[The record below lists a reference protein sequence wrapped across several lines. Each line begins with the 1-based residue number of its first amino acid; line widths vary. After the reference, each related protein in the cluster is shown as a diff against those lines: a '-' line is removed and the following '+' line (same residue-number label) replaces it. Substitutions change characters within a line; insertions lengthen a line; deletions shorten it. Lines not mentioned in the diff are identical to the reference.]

1 MIVITGATGQLGH
14 LVIAALLKKVPANK
28 LVAAVRDT
36 EKARDIAGM
45 GVTVRYADYNQ
56 PASWDAALKGAEKV
70 LLISSSEVGQRT
82 QQHQT
87 VIDAAKRVGVSL
99 LAYTSILHADTS
111 TLSLAQEHKETEAA
125 IFASGLPYVILRN
138 GWYLENYI
146 PGIAT
151 AQSLGAVYGAADEGR
166 ISAAS
171 REDYANAAAEVL
183 SSAQHG
189 DKIYE
194 LAGEAAFTMAEYAA
208 VISTLSGKAIPYV
221 NLPQESYQNAL
232 VGAGLPEPFAAIL
245 ADADAGIAK
254 GQLFDEDR
262 QLSQLIGKPTTSL
275 ESVVKSALK
284 H

>member
-1 MIVITGATGQLGH
+1 MIVITGATGQLGR
-14 LVIAALLKKVPANK
+14 LVIAALLNKVPANK
-28 LVAAVRDT
+28 IVAAVRDI
-36 EKARDIAGM
+36 EKAKDIAAL
-45 GVTVRYADYNQ
+45 GVVVRYADYNQ
-56 PASWDAALKGAEKV
+56 PNSWDSALQGAEKV
-70 LLISSSEVGQRT
+70 LLISSSEIGQRK

-87 VIDAAKRVGVSL
+87 VIDAAKRAGVSL

-146 PGIAT
+146 PGIAA
-151 AQSLGAVYGAADEGR
+151 AQSLGAVYGAAEEGR

-183 SSAQHG
+183 SSAQYS

-194 LAGEAAFTMAEYAA
+194 LAGDASFTMAEYAA

-221 NLPQESYQNAL
+221 NLSQESYQNAL

-254 GQLFDEDR
+254 GQLFDEGR

-275 ESVVKSALK
+275 ESVIKRALNY
-284 H
+284 

>member
-1 MIVITGATGQLGH
+1 MIVITGATGQLGR
-14 LVIAALLKKVPANK
+14 LVIAALINKVPANK
-28 LVAAVRDT
+28 IVAAVRDI
-36 EKARDIAGM
+36 EKAKDIAAL
-45 GVTVRYADYNQ
+45 GVVVRYADYNQ
-56 PASWDAALKGAEKV
+56 PNSWDAALQGAKKV
-70 LLISSSEVGQRT
+70 LLISSSEIGQRK

-87 VIDAAKRVGVSL
+87 VIDAAKRAGVSL

-146 PGIAT
+146 PGIAA
-151 AQSLGAVYGAADEGR
+151 AQSLGAVYGAAEEGR

-194 LAGEAAFTMAEYAA
+194 LAGDAAFTMAEYAT

-254 GQLFDEDR
+254 GQLFDEGR

-275 ESVVKSALK
+275 ESVIKRALNY
-284 H
+284 

>member
-1 MIVITGATGQLGH
+1 MIVITGATGQLGR
-14 LVIAALLKKVPANK
+14 LVIAALLNKVPANK
-28 LVAAVRDT
+28 IVAAVRDI
-36 EKARDIAGM
+36 EKAKDIAAL
-45 GVTVRYADYNQ
+45 GVVVRYADYNQ
-56 PASWDAALKGAEKV
+56 PNSWDAAFQGAEKV
-70 LLISSSEVGQRT
+70 LLISSSEIGQRK

-87 VIDAAKRVGVSL
+87 VIDAAKRAGVSL

-146 PGIAT
+146 PGIAA
-151 AQSLGAVYGAADEGR
+151 AQSLGAVYGAAEEGR

-183 SSAQHG
+183 SSAQHS

-194 LAGEAAFTMAEYAA
+194 LAGDAAFTMAEYAA

-221 NLPQESYQNAL
+221 NLPQESFQNAL

-275 ESVVKSALK
+275 ETVIKRALNY
-284 H
+284 

>member
-1 MIVITGATGQLGH
+1 MIVITGATGQLGR
-14 LVIAALLKKVPANK
+14 LVIAALLNKVPAKNI
-28 LVAAVRDT
+28 VAAVRDV
-36 EKARDIAGM
+36 EKAKDIAAL
-45 GVTVRYADYNQ
+45 GVVVRYADYNQ
-56 PASWDAALKGAEKV
+56 PATWDAALKGAEKV

-87 VIDAAKRVGVSL
+87 VIDAAKRAGVSQ

-111 TLSLAQEHKETEAA
+111 TLSLAQEHKETEAV
-125 IFASGLPYVILRN
+125 IFASGLPYVFLRN

-146 PGIAT
+146 PGIAA
-151 AQSLGAVYGAADEGR
+151 AQSLGAVYGAAEEGR

-183 SSAQHG
+183 SSAQHS

-194 LAGEAAFTMAEYAA
+194 LAGDAAFTMAEYAA
-208 VISTLSGKAIPYV
+208 AISTLSGKAIPYV

-232 VGAGLPEPFAAIL
+232 VGAGLPELFAAIL

-254 GQLFDEDR
+254 GQLFDEGR

-275 ESVVKSALK
+275 ESVIKRALNY
-284 H
+284 

>member
-1 MIVITGATGQLGH
+1 MIVITGATGQLGR

-36 EKARDIAGM
+36 EKARDIAAL
-45 GVTVRYADYNQ
+45 GVSVRYGDYNQ

-87 VIDAAKRVGVSL
+87 VIDAAKLAGVSL

-111 TLSLAQEHKETEAA
+111 TLMLAQEHQATEAA
-125 IFASGLPYVILRN
+125 ILASGLPYAILRN
-138 GWYLENYI
+138 GWYTENYI

-151 AQSLGAVYGAADEGR
+151 AQSLGAVYGAAKEGR

-183 SSAQHG
+183 SSAQQSN
-189 DKIYE
+189 KIYE
-194 LAGEAAFTMAEYAA
+194 LAGDAAFTMAEYAA
-208 VISTLSGKAIPYV
+208 VISTLFGKAIPYV
-221 NLPQESYQNAL
+221 NLSQESYQNAL

-254 GQLFDEDR
+254 GQLFDEGR

>member
-1 MIVITGATGQLGH
+1 MIVITGATGQLGR
-14 LVIAALLKKVPANK
+14 LVIAALLNKVPANK
-28 LVAAVRDT
+28 IVAAVRDI
-36 EKARDIAGM
+36 EKAKDIAAL
-45 GVTVRYADYNQ
+45 GVVVRYADYNQ
-56 PASWDAALKGAEKV
+56 PNSWDTALQGAEKV
-70 LLISSSEVGQRT
+70 LLISSSEIGQRK

-87 VIDAAKRVGVSL
+87 VIDAAKRAGVSL

-146 PGIAT
+146 SGIAA
-151 AQSLGAVYGAADEGR
+151 AQSLGAVYGAAEEGR

-183 SSAQHG
+183 SSAHHS

-194 LAGEAAFTMAEYAA
+194 LAGDAAFTMAEYAA

-221 NLPQESYQNAL
+221 NLSQESYQNAL

-254 GQLFDEDR
+254 GQLFDEGR

-275 ESVVKSALK
+275 ESVIKRALNY
-284 H
+284 

>member
-1 MIVITGATGQLGH
+1 MIVITGATGQLGR
-14 LVIAALLKKVPANK
+14 LVIDALLNKVPANK
-28 LVAAVRDT
+28 IVAAVRDT
-36 EKARDIAGM
+36 KKAKEIAAL
-45 GVTVRYADYNQ
+45 GVAVRYADYNQ
-56 PASWDAALKGAEKV
+56 PDSWDAALQGAEKV
-70 LLISSSEVGQRT
+70 LLISSSEIGQRT

-87 VIDAAKRVGVSL
+87 VIDAAKRAGVSL

-111 TLSLAQEHKETEAA
+111 SLSLAQEHQETESA

-146 PGIAT
+146 PGIA
-151 AQSLGAVYGAADEGR
+151 AALSLSAVYGAAEEGR

-171 REDYANAAAEVL
+171 REDYAKAAAEIL
-183 SSAQHG
+183 NSAQHSG
-189 DKIYE
+189 KIYE
-194 LAGEAAFTMAEYAA
+194 LAGDDAFTMADFAA
-208 VISTLSGKAIPYV
+208 VVSAQSGKVIPYV

-232 VGAGLPEPFAAIL
+232 VGAGLPKPFAAIL
-245 ADADAGIAK
+245 ADADAGVAK
-254 GQLFDEDR
+254 GQLFDEGR